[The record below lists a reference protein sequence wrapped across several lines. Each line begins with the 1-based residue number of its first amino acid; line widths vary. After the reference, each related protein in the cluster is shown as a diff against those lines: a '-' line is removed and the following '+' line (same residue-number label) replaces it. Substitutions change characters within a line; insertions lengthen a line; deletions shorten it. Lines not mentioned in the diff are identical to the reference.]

1 MIKDNPRLQKA
12 AKDLS
17 SAGISV
23 SEATAQ
29 ALKDRGVI
37 DALERLTNL
46 GKRFAQ
52 PIRDSPVGKALVEAL
67 DDLGLQG
74 YEDKA
79 VRRARRQRRMERAG
93 LVRKPRVAE
102 NPE

>member
-1 MIKDNPRLQKA
+1 MIKENPRLQQA

-17 SAGISV
+17 KAGISV

-46 GKRFAQ
+46 GRRFAQ
-52 PIRDSPVGKALVEAL
+52 PLVDSTVGKALIEAL

-79 VRRARRQRRMERAG
+79 VRRARRQRRLERAG
-93 LVRKPRVAE
+93 LVRKPRTKE